1 MVICRKE
8 IFKTIIEVVGMIMP
22 LNDDRPFDDFSREPL
37 NYKENVCCEAP
48 RFSNKEV
55 PAVGSK
61 IGNLGIMLVLR
72 VAVSRWK
79 MYVLVSSR
87 RMFWLKV
94 LQGNLG
100 ITLVKRKLM
109 DNNRAQGD
117 GSKRDI
123 RGAT

>member
-1 MVICRKE
+1 
-8 IFKTIIEVVGMIMP
+8 
-22 LNDDRPFDDFSREPL
+22 
-37 NYKENVCCEAP
+37 
-48 RFSNKEV
+48 
-55 PAVGSK
+55 
-61 IGNLGIMLVLR
+61 MLVLR

-94 LQGNLG
+94 LHGNMG

-109 DNNRAQGD
+109 DNNRAQDD